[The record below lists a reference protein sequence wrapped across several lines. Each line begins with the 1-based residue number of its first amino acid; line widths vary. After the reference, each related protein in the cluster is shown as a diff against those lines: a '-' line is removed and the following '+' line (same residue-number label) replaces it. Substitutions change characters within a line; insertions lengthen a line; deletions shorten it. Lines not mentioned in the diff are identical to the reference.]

1 MIEIRKY
8 FAIVYMII
16 IIKLPLVGVDVPHLP
31 ISDSGK
37 LHLFT
42 VAVVVE
48 EVVVEVFVVVLV
60 DIVDVIFFVV
70 VIDVLA
76 IAE

>member
-1 MIEIRKY
+1 
-8 FAIVYMII
+8 MII
-16 IIKLPLVGVDVPHLP
+16 FIKLPLVGVEVPHLP

-42 VAVVVE
+42 VVVVVEAVVVE
-48 EVVVEVFVVVLV
+48 VVVVVPVDFAVVVNV
-60 DIVDVIFFVV
+60 AIFVV